1 MVLNNG
7 IEHIFGIWFQFAV
20 KIPLIAHLPYIVEI
34 IHCCFSIG
42 IVCKADAETVINVI
56 HILGL
61 IYAAVKACI
70 ERCAGSCDFR
80 RFLCCRSI
88 VLEEAS
94 RPYIAIHELIVYAVI
109 YISLYIELVTWEH
122 STLHG
127 HLHNIVA
134 RMRLVKN
141 HHRLNDFIGF
151 RVEEYEAALCYI
163 RIVDS
168 ILIEFCFKIS
178 TLIVLIVLCEFYIVR
193 DIELIALVYNHVAC
207 KHLIEYQWID
217 TYLTA
222 FKNLLV
228 TYINIKIDFICL
240 KRTESS

>member
-1 MVLNNG
+1 M
-7 IEHIFGIWFQFAV
+7 
-20 KIPLIAHLPYIVEI
+20 
-34 IHCCFSIG
+34 S
-42 IVCKADAETVINVI
+42 
-56 HILGL
+56 
-61 IYAAVKACI
+61 
-70 ERCAGSCDFR
+70 
-80 RFLCCRSI
+80 
-88 VLEEAS
+88 
-94 RPYIAIHELIVYAVI
+94 
-109 YISLYIELVTWEH
+109 
-122 STLHG
+122 
-127 HLHNIVA
+127 
-134 RMRLVKN
+134 LVKN

-151 RVEEYEAALCYI
+151 WVKEYEAALCYI

-178 TLIVLIVLCEFYIVR
+178 TFIVLIVLCEFYIVR

-207 KHLIEYQWID
+207 IHLIEYQWID

>member
-1 MVLNNG
+1 MV
-7 IEHIFGIWFQFAV
+7 
-20 KIPLIAHLPYIVEI
+20 
-34 IHCCFSIG
+34 
-42 IVCKADAETVINVI
+42 

-70 ERCAGSCDFR
+70 ERCAGSSDFR

-94 RPYIAIHELIVYAVI
+94 RPYVAIHELVIDTVI

-127 HLHNIVA
+127 HLHHIAA
-134 RMRLVKN
+134 RMCLVKN
-141 HHRLNDFIGF
+141 HHRLNDFIGL
-151 RVEEYEAALCYI
+151 RVEEYEAALGYVW
-163 RIVDS
+163 IVDS
-168 ILIEFCFKIS
+168 ILVKFRLKIS
-178 TLIVLIVLCEFYIVR
+178 TFIVLIVLCKFYIVR

-228 TYINIKIDFICL
+228 TYVNIKIDFICL